1 MYFDRQAESSAVLTP
16 PPHALTT
23 ETRGG
28 RTPLSDAVAAGLVVL
43 AVSAAGVAVTYDA
56 ARRWQFEATQNEL
69 VQTAR
74 IAATRIDADLHA
86 SLDSRE
92 QELGPEYRRA
102 VAPLV
107 RVQQASDDVIYVY
120 TAVLRDG
127 RIRYVLDSAAVYR
140 IPGDTEEHSHLMEEY
155 RGTDVEFRRALET
168 RSVTV
173 NARPQREEVR
183 TYLSAYAPFW
193 DSRGQFA
200 GVVGV
205 DMWIRA
211 LDARMSRLRRIALAA
226 SASIVV
232 VAFLVGL
239 AVFRLRSHAVAAEVR
254 DRAAIAAL
262 AEARAAAEQASRAKS
277 AFLEIMSHELRT
289 PLSTVV
295 GYSELM
301 HEELGGRDEPS
312 LSADVSRVRE
322 AGHHLAA
329 VISDILD
336 FSTMESGHVEFAPV
350 PVDFATLLDE
360 LVTLFHRPAAAKGL
374 TLRLDLSRAGTTTGV
389 ADPVRFR
396 QILFNLIG
404 NAVKF
409 TDRGGVTVRLRSAPL
424 DGARLVCTVHDTG
437 MGIPADKRALLFQP
451 FSQVDASLTRS
462 AGGTGLGLVISRR
475 LVEAMGG
482 TLEVRSR
489 EGRGSTFRLS
499 VPGILGCPGAGEA
512 AA

>member
-1 MYFDRQAESSAVLTP
+1 M
-16 PPHALTT
+16 
-23 ETRGG
+23 
-28 RTPLSDAVAAGLVVL
+28 
-43 AVSAAGVAVTYDA
+43 AVTYEA
-56 ARRWQFEATQNEL
+56 ARRWQFQATQHEL
-69 VQTAR
+69 VQLAR
-74 IAATRIDADLHA
+74 IAATRLDADLHA
-86 SLDSRE
+86 TIDDPE
-92 QELGPEYRRA
+92 QELGSEYRRA

-107 RVQQASDDVIYVY
+107 RVLQASDDVIYVY

-127 RIRYVLDSAAVYR
+127 RIRYVLDSASIYR
-140 IPGDTEEHSHLMEEY
+140 VPGDTEEHSHLLAEY
-155 RGTDVEFRRALET
+155 RGSDAEFRRALET
-168 RSVTV
+168 RSATV
-173 NARPQREEVR
+173 NARPQQEAVR

-193 DSRGQFA
+193 DSRGRFG

-211 LDARMSRLRRIALAA
+211 LDARLARLRRIALAA
-226 SASIVV
+226 AAGV
-232 VAFLVGL
+232 VAMAFVVGL
-239 AVFRLRSHAVAAEVR
+239 VVFRLRMLAVAAEIR
-254 DRAAIAAL
+254 DVAAIADL

-289 PLSTVV
+289 PLSAVV

-301 HEELGGRDEPS
+301 HEELSGRDEPA
-312 LSADVSRVRE
+312 LTADVGRVRE

-336 FSTMESGHVEFAPV
+336 FSTMESGRVELSPV

-360 LVTLFHRPAAAKGL
+360 LVTLFQRPAAAKGL
-374 TLRLDLSRAGTTTGV
+374 TLRLDLSRAGTTKGI

-409 TDRGGVTVRLRSAPL
+409 TDGGGVTVRLRASPL
-424 DGARLVCTVHDTG
+424 DPAGLVCTIHDTG
-437 MGIPADKRALLFQP
+437 MGIPAGKRALLFQA

-482 TLEVRSR
+482 TLRLRSR
-489 EGRGSTFRLS
+489 EGRGSTFRVS
-499 VPGILGCPGAGEA
+499 VPGILVRRAGEA